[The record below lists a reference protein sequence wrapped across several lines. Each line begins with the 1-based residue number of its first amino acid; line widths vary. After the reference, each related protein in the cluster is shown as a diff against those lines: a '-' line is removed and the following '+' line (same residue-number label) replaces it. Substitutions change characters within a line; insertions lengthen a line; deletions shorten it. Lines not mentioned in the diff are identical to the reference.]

1 MRIGNPPIQTG
12 NRGRSMTS
20 CEPARSSAYSDDLRW
35 RIVWQTLAL
44 RLPVK
49 QVSTNLC
56 IDQSTVRRIRDK
68 FGVSGQVQKRNYP
81 AEKAYRK
88 LTEPAQFFVLYLVLE
103 RPGIYL
109 REIRSELLS
118 QLGLEITESA
128 LCKFLHKAGFTR
140 QRLKTYAIQRD
151 EVLRT
156 QFASDVSLYSKE
168 MLIFLDET
176 GTDRR
181 DTFRKKGYS
190 LRGKPARSQK
200 LLVRGEHIS
209 ALCLMSTEGILACK
223 VARGSVNGDTF
234 LEFVENLLMP
244 NLMPFNG
251 YNPRS
256 VVIMDNCSIHH
267 IDEVT
272 ELIQQTGALVH
283 WLPPYSPDYNPIEE
297 AFSKT
302 KSMMKAMEVE
312 MQVLQDIETIV
323 YAAFSTITPS
333 DCRGWIADSG
343 IYNE

>member
-1 MRIGNPPIQTG
+1 MKQGQTA
-12 NRGRSMTS
+12 
-20 CEPARSSAYSDDLRW
+20 E
-35 RIVWQTLAL
+35 TL
-44 RLPVK
+44 
-49 QVSTNLC
+49 S
-56 IDQSTVRRIRDK
+56 
-68 FGVSGQVQKRNYP
+68 
-81 AEKAYRK
+81 ERK
-88 LTEPAQFFVLYLVLE
+88 
-103 RPGIYL
+103 G
-109 REIRSELLS
+109 
-118 QLGLEITESA
+118 
-128 LCKFLHKAGFTR
+128 
-140 QRLKTYAIQRD
+140 
-151 EVLRT
+151 
-156 QFASDVSLYSKE
+156 
-168 MLIFLDET
+168 
-176 GTDRR
+176 
-181 DTFRKKGYS
+181 S
-190 LRGKPARSQK
+190 LRGKPARSQN